1 MRSTKTTSRLLGA
14 ILAVSSAGVLT
25 VGCSDRSSSRRGEL
39 HVVSQVTGDPDDEV
53 SQQLQAQVQA
63 ALARGENDDPI
74 DF

>member
-1 MRSTKTTSRLLGA
+1 MRSTTTTSRLFGA
-14 ILAVSSAGVLT
+14 MLAVISMGLAT
-25 VGCSDRSSSRRGEL
+25 VGCSDRSSSGRGEL

>member
-1 MRSTKTTSRLLGA
+1 MRNHTTIARLLGA
-14 ILAVSSAGVLT
+14 ALVLSSLGA
-25 VGCSDRSSSRRGEL
+25 VGCNDRGKSEREL
-39 HVVSQVTGDPDDEV
+39 HVVSQVTGDPDVEV

>member
-1 MRSTKTTSRLLGA
+1 MRNTSTIARLIGA
-14 ILAVSSAGVLT
+14 TLT
-25 VGCSDRSSSRRGEL
+25 VISTALVAAGCSDRSNGNDEL

-63 ALARGENDDPI
+63 ALARGEHDDPI